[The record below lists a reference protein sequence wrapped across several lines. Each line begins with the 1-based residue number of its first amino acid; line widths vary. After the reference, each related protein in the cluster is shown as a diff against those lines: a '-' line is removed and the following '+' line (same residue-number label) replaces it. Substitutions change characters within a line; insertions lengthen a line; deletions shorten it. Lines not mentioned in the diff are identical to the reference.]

1 MTKVEMNSKD
11 GKRTGAS
18 WKGNDDSWGYSGWE
32 SRREEVLVLLVVN
45 RRGVYGWM

>member
-11 GKRTGAS
+11 GKRTGAL
-18 WKGNDDSWGYSGWE
+18 WKGNDDSWGYSGLGK
-32 SRREEVLVLLVVN
+32 SAREVLVLLVVN